1 MNCAVTGC
9 QSAAVP
15 KGSIGG
21 RAGGGRSARQRK
33 PSANGKHT
41 SLHHWNCFSTTAKR
55 GVGILGVRQRS
66 SDTLPLRILV
76 KATIKCWKRVMEE
89 EEGGTSKQYKKKTWW
104 PNSAKAVRFNRIRLK
119 MEEKKTQCFLY
130 VKQIRPKKS
139 WIRSKFGKTRGRFC
153 IILLAEEE
161 TSRANRITFTED
173 VMWLIRFV
181 GTMLEV
187 KAWWRNKWDI
197 KANWHIFTKAAPS
210 LEGLLEPASVAP
222 TKPPCTNT
230 PEHFVYTSPSIVSMC
245 RE

>member
-89 EEGGTSKQYKKKTWW
+89 EEGGTSKQNKKKNMVAKLRQGCKIQ
-104 PNSAKAVRFNRIRLK
+104 PNQTENGR
-119 MEEKKTQCFLY
+119 KKTQCFLY
-130 VKQIRPKKS
+130 VNKSVPKS
-139 WIRSKFGKTRGRFC
+139 RG
-153 IILLAEEE
+153 
-161 TSRANRITFTED
+161 
-173 VMWLIRFV
+173 FV
-181 GTMLEV
+181 
-187 KAWWRNKWDI
+187 
-197 KANWHIFTKAAPS
+197 PS
-210 LEGLLEPASVAP
+210 LVKLVVGFASS
-222 TKPPCTNT
+222 C
-230 PEHFVYTSPSIVSMC
+230 
-245 RE
+245 